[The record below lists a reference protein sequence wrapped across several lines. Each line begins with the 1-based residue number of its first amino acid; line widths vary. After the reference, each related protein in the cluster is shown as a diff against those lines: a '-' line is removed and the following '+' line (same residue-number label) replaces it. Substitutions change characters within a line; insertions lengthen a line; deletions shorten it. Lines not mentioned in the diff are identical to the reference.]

1 MKGGAARVRTL
12 WQRLDRDLFCQHRHP
27 VRFFQILEQQGL
39 WRVLW
44 PTRLLIILSGVLLLP
59 GSLWAFSGERWVPVA
74 TTVAIALLLFVSGF
88 WMILSSPISG
98 ARPGLWLAYLVLYH
112 FSFPMLA
119 VALVCGLAA
128 LTPVGL
134 WVGWLIGLPLLL
146 GSSFVDAC
154 SLAIYLS
161 AQQQREKRAHRRP
174 GGPPAEL
181 PELSRQHL
189 AWVLRALIAV
199 LLVIGALVVRGLY
212 GSVGTFLSVMLVS
225 GAVGCVRL
233 EAVLLAAWGSP
244 LVAYAAQQQRWYATY
259 VGRTA
264 LWVGRPVLLRT
275 ILALPANHMGS
286 MAILAL
292 LQEGSLGLALQRVWA
307 HLPPA
312 MLQAHGLHLS
322 LCEGGAAAIRFLYA
336 KVPSRAVQQLARQY
350 AALATEAAKPPDLQR
365 WLALLPATAPVEASA
380 IDPDLW
386 PMLILVRTALLQYRT
401 QPVLASASAA
411 LQHFVQALDAE
422 ATPDLA
428 DAAAWPLSWPVA
440 LTQQLAQQQQQFSP
454 SE

>member
-98 ARPGLWLAYLVLYH
+98 AQPGLWLAYLVLYH

-174 GGPPAEL
+174 GGPVAGAIAPAPGL
-181 PELSRQHL
+181 
-189 AWVLRALIAV
+189 
-199 LLVIGALVVRGLY
+199 GAAGAD
-212 GSVGTFLSVMLVS
+212 S
-225 GAVGCVRL
+225 GFAGDWR
-233 EAVLLAAWGSP
+233 
-244 LVAYAAQQQRWYATY
+244 T
-259 VGRTA
+259 GRSWA
-264 LWVGRPVLLRT
+264 IWVGRNLLECNAGEWGRR
-275 ILALPANHMGS
+275 LCASGGS
-286 MAILAL
+286 SL
-292 LQEGSLGLALQRVWA
+292 GGLGLAL
-307 HLPPA
+307 
-312 MLQAHGLHLS
+312 GC
-322 LCEGGAAAIRFLYA
+322 LCCA
-336 KVPSRAVQQLARQY
+336 
-350 AALATEAAKPPDLQR
+350 
-365 WLALLPATAPVEASA
+365 ATA
-380 IDPDLW
+380 
-386 PMLILVRTALLQYRT
+386 LVRNLCG
-401 QPVLASASAA
+401 
-411 LQHFVQALDAE
+411 
-422 ATPDLA
+422 A
-428 DAAAWPLSWPVA
+428 DGFMGRAPCA
-440 LTQQLAQQQQQFSP
+440 LTHYFGPAR
-454 SE
+454 